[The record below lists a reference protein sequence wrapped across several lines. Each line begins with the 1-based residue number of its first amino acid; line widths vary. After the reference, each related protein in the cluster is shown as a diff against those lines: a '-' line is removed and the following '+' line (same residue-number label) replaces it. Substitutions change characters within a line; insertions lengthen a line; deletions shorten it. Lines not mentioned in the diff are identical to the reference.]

1 MCRFPHLGWIYKSV
15 SCHYKENSVRG
26 QLKNDIN
33 YQEKKSWIFTF
44 WLEIP
49 TLPWCCSH
57 SSLVS
62 LVSGEVA
69 TAGKRKLCISGKN
82 NCSHAI
88 SLWGCQKTSTFQKQL
103 QSCHRCL
110 RYLPKHINFFLT
122 WAFTRDVAE
131 RIEGEEV
138 TEGEN
143 FWNHQVWNVI
153 IFCL

>member
-26 QLKNDIN
+26 QFKNDIK

-69 TAGKRKLCISGKN
+69 AAGKRKLCISGKS

-88 SLWGCQKTSTFQKQL
+88 CTFEIAKTYQLLKNNCSLAIAVWDICQNISTSFLPEPL
-103 QSCHRCL
+103 QEML
-110 RYLPKHINFFLT
+110 RRELRGKKSQRGKIS
-122 WAFTRDVAE
+122 E
-131 RIEGEEV
+131 
-138 TEGEN
+138 
-143 FWNHQVWNVI
+143 I
-153 IFCL
+153 IKNGML